1 MKVLH
6 VIPSL
11 AAVHGGPSKA
21 LPEMARALAEKG
33 VEVDV
38 ATTDDDGPGK
48 RLAEVILEEPLT
60 RQGYRVFYFAKQTE
74 FYKSSW
80 CLWRWLRDHAVD
92 YQVIHIHAVFSFAT
106 LAAALAAWLA
116 GVPYVVRPL
125 GVLNGWGMRNR
136 RRWLKLLSFRLL
148 DKLALDHAAMIHY
161 TSEQEA
167 AEAAPLGIKA
177 PTLIL
182 PLGLNLEAFSQL
194 PSREERCVRWPQT
207 MGRQVIL
214 YLSRLDEKKGLP
226 TLLEAFVEVHQNVPK
241 ALLMIAGSGPDA
253 FISGLKKRMEELGL
267 ASAVLWAGH
276 LESEAKAAA
285 LAGADA
291 YCLPSHSENFGIA
304 LLEALASGLPS
315 VTTSGV
321 ALACE
326 SACENALIRVP
337 PGDVLALSQELQR
350 VLQDESLRKVLSKHA
365 RKVAAFY
372 SQSRM
377 ADQLI
382 VLYRHLY
389 PRATSSIPPHL

>member
-33 VEVDV
+33 IEIDV

-48 RLAEVILEEPLT
+48 RLAEMILEEPLA

-80 CLWRWLRDHAVD
+80 CLWRWLRDHAAD

-106 LAAALAAWLA
+106 LAAALAAWLSS
-116 GVPYVVRPL
+116 VPYVVRPL
-125 GVLNGWGMRNR
+125 GVLNDWGMKNR
-136 RRWLKLLSFRLL
+136 RRWLKMLSFRLL
-148 DKLALDHAAMIHY
+148 DKHALDHAAMIHY
-161 TSEQEA
+161 TSEREA
-167 AEAAPLGIKA
+167 VEAAPLGIKA
-177 PTLIL
+177 RTLIL
-182 PLGLNLEAFSQL
+182 PLGLNLNSFSLL
-194 PSREERCVRWPQT
+194 PSREERAVRWPQT
-207 MGRQVIL
+207 RGHQVIL

-226 TLLEAFVEVHQNVPK
+226 TLLEAFADVHQAIPK
-241 ALLMIAGSGPDA
+241 SQLMIAGSGTDV
-253 FISGLKKRMEELGL
+253 FVSVLKKRVEELGL
-267 ASAVLWAGH
+267 ASAVLWVGH
-276 LESEAKAAA
+276 LEAEAKAAA
-285 LAGADA
+285 LAGADV
-291 YCLPSHSENFGIA
+291 YCLPSQSENFGIA

-326 SACENALIRVP
+326 STCEHALIRVP
-337 PGDVLALSQELQR
+337 PGDAHALSRELQR
-350 VLQDESLRKVLSKHA
+350 VLQDETLRQVLSKHA
-365 RKVAAFY
+365 LKAAAFY

-382 VLYRHLY
+382 ALYRHLR
-389 PRATSSIPPHL
+389 PSHSSSPTYEQ